1 MMSCRIIFAK
11 NNRAPIEVSDF
22 QSSLM
27 QILLNSEM
35 PVASSCHGEA
45 VCGKCRLRILSGAE
59 YLTAENDNE
68 KFLRQKMNL
77 PADQRISCQT
87 FLKPVA
93 LSSQKLNSDQ
103 CLQDVVIDA
112 SYW

>member
-1 MMSCRIIFAK
+1 MSCRIVFAK
-11 NNRAPIEVSDF
+11 NNHVPIEVSDF

-27 QILLNSEM
+27 RILLNSEV

-45 VCGKCRLRILSGAE
+45 VCGKCRLRIVSGAE
-59 YLTAENDNE
+59 YLTAQNDHE

-77 PADQRISCQT
+77 SADQRISCQT
-87 FLKPVA
+87 FFKEMIVDK
-93 LSSQKLNSDQ
+93 QGLNSDP
-103 CLQDVVIDA
+103 CLPAVVIDA

>member
-1 MMSCRIIFAK
+1 MMSCRIVFAK
-11 NNRAPIEVSDF
+11 NNRVPIEVSDT

-27 QILLNSEM
+27 QIILNSEM

-45 VCGKCRLRILSGAE
+45 VCGKCRLRIVSGAE
-59 YLTAENDNE
+59 YLTAENDSE

-87 FLKPVA
+87 FFKELVSNNQG
-93 LSSQKLNSDQ
+93 LSSNQ
-103 CLQDVVIDA
+103 CLQDVVVDA

>member
-1 MMSCRIIFAK
+1 MMSCRIVFAK
-11 NNRAPIEVSDF
+11 NNRVPIEVSDT

-27 QILLNSEM
+27 QIILNSEM

-45 VCGKCRLRILSGAE
+45 VCGKCRLRIVSGSE
-59 YLTAENDNE
+59 YITDENDSE

-87 FLKPVA
+87 FFKSVA

-103 CLQDVVIDA
+103 CIQDVVVDA